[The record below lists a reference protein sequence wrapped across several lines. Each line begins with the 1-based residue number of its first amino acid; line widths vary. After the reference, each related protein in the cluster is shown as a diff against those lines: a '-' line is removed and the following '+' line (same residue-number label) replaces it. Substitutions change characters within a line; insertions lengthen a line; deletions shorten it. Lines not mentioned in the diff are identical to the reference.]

1 MKILLADD
9 EPLELLSLKKI
20 LEDVGESDLVCAE
33 NGLEAISQLENN
45 DIDLVFLDIQMPGLN
60 GLEVLKEIRTK
71 WPKTIVSIVS
81 AFSEFKYAQQA
92 LELGACCYLLKPFS
106 VEEFHNT
113 LTKMKKVFYKQLN
126 LNYFILQSI
135 IERDIFS
142 EGVVSND
149 EKFKHFN
156 FTPEIVFLLKQSE
169 FERTEQLER
178 NLYGYNVFIAPQSV
192 GDFQVLLT
200 NKEHLEPVK
209 EALVQFNIEKSKQIV
224 FGVGEGGTIKL
235 AYSNALKDYYDQN
248 KTVFTQ
254 FMNYMQ
260 ENYNKNLTVSTVANN
275 VHVSS
280 SHLNRLLKKEYGM
293 TFTEILLNVRIN
305 KAKELLLKNY
315 NVEIVS
321 DLVGF
326 NSSAYF
332 SVCFKKLIGVSP
344 SQYRKEIG

>member
-9 EPLELLSLKKI
+9 EPLELLSLKKL
-20 LEDVGESDLVCAE
+20 LEDIEEFDLVYAE
-33 NGLEAISQLENN
+33 NGLEAINQLESN
-45 DIDLVFLDIQMPGLN
+45 DVDLAFLDIQMPGLN
-60 GLEVLKEIRTK
+60 GLDVLKEIQVK

-81 AFSEFKYAQQA
+81 AFSEFKYAKQA
-92 LELGACCYLLKPFS
+92 LELGAICYLLKPFS
-106 VEEFHNT
+106 VDEFNRT
-113 LTKMKKVFYKQLN
+113 LLKMKIEYKKQLN
-126 LNYFILQSI
+126 LNYFVIQSI
-135 IERDIFS
+135 IERDIFG
-142 EGVVSND
+142 EGVVSYD
-149 EKFKHFN
+149 EKFKHFS
-156 FTPEIVFLLKQSE
+156 FSPEIVLLLKKSE
-169 FERTEQLER
+169 FDSKEQLKR
-178 NLYGYNVFIAPQSV
+178 DLSVYNVLFAPQPI

-200 NKEHLEPVK
+200 NNDHLEAVK
-209 EALVQFNIEKSKQIV
+209 EILVQSNLESSQQIL
-224 FGVGEGGTIKL
+224 FGIGKGNTIKV

-260 ENYNKNLTVSTVANN
+260 ENYNKDLTVSKVAKS
-275 VHVSS
+275 VHVSA

-321 DLVGF
+321 DMVGF

-332 SVCFKKLIGVSP
+332 SVCFKKLTGVSP
-344 SQYRKEIG
+344 SHFKKEIG